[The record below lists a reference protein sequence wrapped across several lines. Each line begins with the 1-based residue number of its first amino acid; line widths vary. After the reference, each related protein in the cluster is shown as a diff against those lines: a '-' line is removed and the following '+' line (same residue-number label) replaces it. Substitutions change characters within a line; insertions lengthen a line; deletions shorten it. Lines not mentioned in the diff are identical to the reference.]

1 MPVNIAG
8 LTEGDLLK
16 AGESVGSSLNP
27 LLKVPAEL
35 IGNRNFFRHKPLVP
49 QSLADADAKEQ
60 YYESTPDVYKALGG
74 MTGLGALRTK
84 HLLESVTAGG
94 ITQFFPNKDVGIPS
108 EAGVPALGRTIA
120 STPLVSRLARSSY
133 LAESDL
139 QEIMD
144 DSDQLS
150 ATDRV
155 IRRRFVD
162 RWFNDTRG
170 MTIQDRVRHI
180 PPATNHSEKL
190 RNDMIIKRLR
200 MMALGLEPDEA
211 RLAGMPVDARA
222 DVIFNQM
229 QNKTPAEVKVYLT
242 DLASKRIVTQGVANV
257 LMERMASRGEDIYD
271 YTAEPVR

>member
-1 MPVNIAG
+1 M
-8 LTEGDLLK
+8 
-16 AGESVGSSLNP
+16 NP
-27 LLKVPAEL
+27 LLKAPAEL

-84 HLLESVTAGG
+84 HLLESLTAGG

-229 QNKTPAEVKVYLT
+229 QNRTPAEVKVYLT